1 MAKVLGE
8 SGRYVSHEA
17 FKQSRR
23 IFLVVALLLTL
34 VGAIEGYTLTTFIP
48 ARLIPS
54 WLRLLISIALLPGM
68 WPLYRWGSKKLDL
81 LDKRRADMRRG
92 AAGEIHVGM
101 VKLPRSIPTL
111 ASNSN
116 CVCSSGLGGSGV
128 QTDTKT
134 DTNFPIR
141 KKPE

>member
-17 FKQSRR
+17 HNESHR
-23 IFLVVALLLTL
+23 IFLVVTMVVMVAGT
-34 VGAIEGYTLTTFIP
+34 IEGYALTTFIP
-48 ARLIPS
+48 ARLIPA
-54 WLRLLISIALLPGM
+54 WLRLLFSIAVLPAT
-68 WPLYRWGSKKLDL
+68 WFLYRWGSKKLDL

-111 ASNSN
+111 ASADSRISVFGSVFPPTNSWGTEFWWM
-116 CVCSSGLGGSGV
+116 SGL
-128 QTDTKT
+128 
-134 DTNFPIR
+134 
-141 KKPE
+141 